1 MNQDKHDQLDRRAFL
16 RIAGGTALVCATPH
30 LVAHA
35 LEIASAERKSPAK
48 PIVLKS
54 ETMEIVLDGEDGL
67 PYEYRLITLKSR
79 FRGEGFGQPMTAT
92 VCRKTPW
99 QFPTVSL
106 KADSVRSKAAEVEF
120 HFTVN
125 VQQEPAVAF
134 SVRYQLH
141 GSTVT
146 VSMSE
151 VLEHTGYELIE
162 VAMPSLVSVSE
173 NDGSAWLAHGD
184 TGGNLAMLRDAKP
197 GELKPN
203 SFWGKVAGTLPVVML
218 GNGTTV
224 CVQEVTSYMDGTQLE
239 VREIDGVRHASFGTT
254 KSYRVN
260 GGLCY
265 DMNTGTGTPLNCGT
279 ANTPNLLVEQPSS
292 CRLDFIGDMNGDGFA
307 DWFDGAQFVQK
318 RIPPIPKHIYDEK
331 FVYGI
336 LCDQPLFE
344 KPTAT
349 FEDCERIIRQV
360 ATLIDYAPQ
369 IVHLWGWQYRGKDSG
384 YPAVQEVNS
393 RIGGYDGLMR
403 LMERAKGYNCIVT
416 FSDNYDDAYRSSPAW
431 NPDWI
436 ARRPDGQLWESRNW
450 TGENSYIIG
459 MAKYLDAALERV
471 RYTCEHYKLP
481 ETTHVD
487 VLSYFSIRN
496 DWDPVHPA
504 SGYKNLQARYSILE
518 EFAKHGVDVS
528 SEALRYPMIGKISS
542 FWYMTGPSLCPFG
555 GSPIPLLPTIYRKS
569 AVWGQS
575 GRFTGME
582 DAILKMLF
590 YNGFA
595 HASFRGASDLPATTD
610 LYYLMMVP
618 WFKLHGR
625 NIAAFRRDGDRTKIT
640 FEGNATAE
648 MDWAEKTYSVTIDDI
663 QVAGDLATFC
673 PLDEDRIAFYSTKAR
688 ELSAPLPRGWDAS
701 HIEAAELFPDRRNK
715 TAVTA
720 KNGRITVAVNAQQ
733 PVIVYRDSTKMR
745 RSSAVNPQ

>member
-1 MNQDKHDQLDRRAFL
+1 MNKDKHDQLDRRTFL
-16 RIAGGTALVCATPH
+16 RIAGGTALAYAAPS
-30 LVAHA
+30 LIAHA
-35 LEIASAERKSPAK
+35 QQSASSGRKSPAK
-48 PIVLKS
+48 PVVLKS
-54 ETMEIVLDGEDGL
+54 EMMEVVLDGEDGL
-67 PYEYRLITLKSR
+67 PYEYRLVALKAR
-79 FRGEGFGQPMTAT
+79 FRGEGFGRPMTAT

-99 QFPTVSL
+99 QFPAVPL
-106 KADSVRSKAAEVEF
+106 KVDSVRNKASEVEF
-120 HFTVN
+120 HFVVN
-125 VQQEPAVAF
+125 VEQQPAVAF
-134 SVRYQLH
+134 SVRYQLR
-141 GSTVT
+141 GSTLT
-146 VSMSE
+146 VSMSD

-184 TGGNLAMLRDAKP
+184 TGGNLAVLRDAKP

-203 SFWGKVAGTLPVVML
+203 SFWGNLAGTLPVVML
-218 GNGTTV
+218 GNGTAV

-239 VREIDGVRHASFGTT
+239 VRKIHGVRHASFGTT
-254 KSYRVN
+254 KTYRVN

-265 DMNTGTGTPLNCGT
+265 DMNTGTGTPRNCGT

-292 CRLDFIGDMNGDGFA
+292 CRLDFIGDMNRDESA

-318 RIPPIPKHIYDEK
+318 RMPTIPKHIYDEK

-360 ATLIDYAPQ
+360 ASLIDHAPQ

-384 YPAVQEVNS
+384 YPAVQQVNS

-403 LMERAKGYNCIVT
+403 LMERAKSYNCIVT

-496 DWDPVHPA
+496 DWDPAHPA

-542 FWYMTGPSLCPFG
+542 FWYMTGPSPCPFG

-625 NIAAFRRDGDRTKIT
+625 DIAAFRRDGDRTKIT

-688 ELSAPLPRGWDAS
+688 ELSTTMPRGWNAS
-701 HIEAAELFPDRRNK
+701 NIEAAELFSDRRNK
-715 TAVTA
+715 AAVTV
-720 KNGRITVAVNAQQ
+720 KNGRITVSVNAQQ

-745 RSSAVNPQ
+745 RSLQP